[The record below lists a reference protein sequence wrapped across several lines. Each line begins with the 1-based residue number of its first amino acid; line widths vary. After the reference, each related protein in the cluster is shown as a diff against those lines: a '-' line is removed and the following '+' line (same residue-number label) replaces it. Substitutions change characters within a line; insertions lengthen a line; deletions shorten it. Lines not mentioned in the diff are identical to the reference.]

1 MSQTSLNLIAI
12 SIFVMTLS
20 SLLGPLFNLSPT
32 VPAIATFTLL
42 GLATIDSLSLQGKG
56 INLLLDWLGNFSPS
70 YRVQIIRHEAG
81 HFLVAQLLEI
91 PVTGYTLTA
100 WEALN
105 QRQSGQGGVSFDDQE
120 LGLQLERGTLSSQ
133 LLDRYCTIWMAGVAA
148 ETLVYGSAEG
158 GIDDRQKMRTVLTSL
173 RFSVSAQEQKLRWA
187 ELQARTLLRTNWDA
201 YEALV
206 GAMQQRADVSECC
219 QIIQQHCQN
228 VNSSASAI

>member
-42 GLATIDSLSLQGKG
+42 GLATVDSLSLQGKG
-56 INLLLDWLGNFSPS
+56 SNLLLDWLGNFSPS
-70 YRVQIIRHEAG
+70 YRVQIIQHEAG
-81 HFLVAQLLEI
+81 HFLAAHLLEI

-100 WEALN
+100 WEALK
-105 QRQSGQGGVSFDDQE
+105 QQQSGQGGVSFDDQE
-120 LGLQLERGTLSSQ
+120 LGSQLERGTLSSQ

-173 RFSVSAQEQKLRWA
+173 KFSVSAQEQKLRWA
-187 ELQARTLLRTNWDA
+187 ELQARTLLQRNWDA

-206 GAMQQRADVSECC
+206 GAMQKRAAVSECC

-228 VNSSASAI
+228 VNSRVSAI